1 MTVLLLIFFTYFS
14 FRIGYILKKI
24 LLFMYILVAEVDTLI
39 RLVFIFDIP
48 PTTTKQ
54 SNFNHEYFPI
64 LK

>member
-1 MTVLLLIFFTYFS
+1 
-14 FRIGYILKKI
+14 
-24 LLFMYILVAEVDTLI
+24 MYILVAEVDTLI